1 MLWLF
6 SVRKKFLCQCPKST
20 LLVLVTEQRP
30 FYENTLIWI
39 KKTFWSALNA
49 KQSYWQLLCKPLRDV
64 RREKVKKKERERLK
78 QVSVSCSG
86 SERLVCFWGF
96 LGSHCRQLSVA
107 DAMPAQLHISEA
119 RVCNCQ
125 QMPLFPRRQQSPWFR
140 EVPWGFLETQ
150 WVT

>member
-1 MLWLF
+1 MLWFF

-30 FYENTLIWI
+30 LYEYTLIWI
-39 KKTFWSALNA
+39 KNTFWSALNA

-64 RREKVKKKERERLK
+64 RWEIVKKKERLK
-78 QVSVSCSG
+78 PVSVSCSG
-86 SERLVCFWGF
+86 GERLVCFWGF
-96 LGSHCRQLSVA
+96 LGSHCREVSVP

-125 QMPLFPRRQQSPWFR
+125 QMPLFPRPQQSPWLR
-140 EVPWGFLETQ
+140 EVPWGFLETRR
-150 WVT
+150 VT